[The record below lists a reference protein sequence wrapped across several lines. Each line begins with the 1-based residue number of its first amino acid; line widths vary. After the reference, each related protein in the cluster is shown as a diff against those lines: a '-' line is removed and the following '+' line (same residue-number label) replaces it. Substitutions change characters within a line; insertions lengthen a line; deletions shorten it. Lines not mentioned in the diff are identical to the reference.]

1 MKKFI
6 ALILIG
12 VILSC
17 TLSLPAFAF
26 DNINQSDNLSVA
38 SVYGKSEEELSH
50 FSSQLLEAMESN
62 LYGAENVIT
71 EKSYF
76 VLRKN
81 NQTKE
86 EEVISVTKE
95 KYEQVISGTSIS
107 PRVTRPY
114 EEAGIGILTTALV
127 HKAGMTETAS
137 VLLELEDSFIPNP
150 SSTSTAILAASIS
163 DGEILDSGNY
173 GYYSYTYLGRNYKQ
187 NYSHMEKANYRAISV
202 DLPNMLGHTNRKLY
216 IAYDFNRYSNQ
227 NFATVSSAFG
237 CSTKVLSIGVSS
249 LPSSFLEF
257 LQGFI
262 INEFEY
268 NFEGVPAT
276 ESYA

>member
-107 PRVTRPY
+107 KRRFTKSLWVLEIFKEQRFSLEVTSTTY
-114 EEAGIGILTTALV
+114 TLILSPGCKL
-127 HKAGMTETAS
+127 
-137 VLLELEDSFIPNP
+137 SFGNC
-150 SSTSTAILAASIS
+150 SFLNNSTS
-163 DGEILDSGNY
+163 
-173 GYYSYTYLGRNYKQ
+173 
-187 NYSHMEKANYRAISV
+187 
-202 DLPNMLGHTNRKLY
+202 
-216 IAYDFNRYSNQ
+216 F
-227 NFATVSSAFG
+227 
-237 CSTKVLSIGVSS
+237 LSI
-249 LPSSFLEF
+249 
-257 LQGFI
+257 
-262 INEFEY
+262 
-268 NFEGVPAT
+268 
-276 ESYA
+276 